1 MHHRIDLFS
10 FRYFYRTFRSLPFS
24 SSVSF
29 IRFRFFPSFF
39 YVYVSIS
46 HTYTLH
52 TQTVSLHFYAYLYS
66 YFLSFVPS
74 SMEIV
79 WLDKAQHKYLFDRT
93 VKLFTCVS
101 YLFEKQ
107 MLFGMTFQMKI
118 GTYVERE
125 IKTSN
130 VLLFVCIN
138 YFTLIYILCFNWFI
152 GQYKIEIEI
161 NAIFCADFT
170 LFRRF
175 STESTQTGKEFMVAM
190 LK

>member
-10 FRYFYRTFRSLPFS
+10 FRYFYRTFRSLPFF

-118 GTYVERE
+118 CTYVERN
-125 IKTSN
+125 KN
-130 VLLFVCIN
+130 VQCASVCMYKLFHVDLHTLLQ
-138 YFTLIYILCFNWFI
+138 LIYWSIQNW
-152 GQYKIEIEI
+152 
-161 NAIFCADFT
+161 N
-170 LFRRF
+170 RN
-175 STESTQTGKEFMVAM
+175 
-190 LK
+190 